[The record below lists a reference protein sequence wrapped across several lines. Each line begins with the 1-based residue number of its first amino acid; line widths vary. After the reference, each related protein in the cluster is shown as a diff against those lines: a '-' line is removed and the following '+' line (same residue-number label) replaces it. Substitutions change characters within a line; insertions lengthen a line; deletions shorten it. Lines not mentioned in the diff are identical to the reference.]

1 MDGGIIMNKVGII
14 GGTFDPPHV
23 GHLLIANDVRQKL
36 SLDEIWFMPNHIPPH
51 KQNKSVTP
59 TPIRVEMME
68 AAVETNSSFRVETIE
83 LHREGPSYT
92 YDTMLLLAK
101 KYPDTRFYFIIGADM
116 VEYLPKWHN
125 IEKLLEIITFVGVKR
140 PGYTFSSEYPVL
152 EVETPQMDISSTLI
166 RKRVQEGWTSQY
178 LVPDK
183 VKEIIE
189 EKRLYE

>member
-1 MDGGIIMNKVGII
+1 MNKVGII

-59 TPIRVEMME
+59 TPIRVKMIE
-68 AAVETNSSFRVETIE
+68 AAVASNSSFRVETIE
-83 LHREGPSYT
+83 LQREGPSYT
-92 YDTMLLLAK
+92 YDTMMLLAK

-125 IEKLLEIITFVGVKR
+125 IEKLLKIITFIGVKR

-166 RKRVQEGWTSQY
+166 RKLVQEGWTSQY

>member
-1 MDGGIIMNKVGII
+1 MNKVGLI

-59 TPIRVEMME
+59 TPIRVKMIE
-68 AAVETNSSFRVETIE
+68 AAVASNSCFRVETIE
-83 LHREGPSYT
+83 LQREGPSYT
-92 YDTMLLLAK
+92 YDTMMLLAK

-125 IEKLLEIITFVGVKR
+125 IEKLLKIITFIGVKR

>member
-1 MDGGIIMNKVGII
+1 MNKVGII

-59 TPIRVEMME
+59 TPIRVEMIE
-68 AAVETNSSFRVETIE
+68 AAVASNSSFRVETIE
-83 LHREGPSYT
+83 LQREGPSYT

-166 RKRVQEGWTSQY
+166 RKRMQEGWTSQY
-178 LVPDK
+178 LVPDS

-189 EKRLYE
+189 GKRLYE

>member
-1 MDGGIIMNKVGII
+1 MNKVGVI

-36 SLDEIWFMPNHIPPH
+36 SLDEVWFMPNHIPPH

-59 TPIRVEMME
+59 TPIRVEMIQ
-68 AAVETNSSFRVETIE
+68 AAVASNSSFRVETIE
-83 LHREGPSYT
+83 LQRDGPSYT

-101 KYPDTRFYFIIGADM
+101 KYPDTRCYFIIGADM

-140 PGYTFSSEYPVL
+140 PGYTFSSEYPVI
-152 EVETPQMDISSTLI
+152 EVEAPQMDISSTLI

-178 LVPDK
+178 LVPDS

>member
-1 MDGGIIMNKVGII
+1 MNKVGII
-14 GGTFDPPHV
+14 GGTFDPPHI

-51 KQNKSVTP
+51 KQNKSITP
-59 TPIRVEMME
+59 TPIRVEMIK
-68 AAVETNSSFRVETIE
+68 AAVATNSSFRLETIE
-83 LHREGPSYT
+83 LQREGPSYT
-92 YDTMLLLAK
+92 YDTMMLLVK
-101 KYPDTRFYFIIGADM
+101 EYPNTRFYFIIGADM

-140 PGYTFSSEYPVL
+140 PGYSFSSEYPVL

-178 LVPDK
+178 LVPDQ

>member
-1 MDGGIIMNKVGII
+1 MKKVGII
-14 GGTFDPPHV
+14 GGTFDPPHL

-51 KQNKSVTP
+51 KQNKSLTP
-59 TPIRVEMME
+59 TAIRVGMLE
-68 AAVETNSSFRVETIE
+68 AAVETNSSFRVEAIE
-83 LHREGPSYT
+83 LQREGPSYT
-92 YDTMLLLAK
+92 YDTMLLLTE

-116 VEYLPKWHN
+116 VEYLPKWNN
-125 IEKLLEIITFVGVKR
+125 IEQLLKLVTFVGVKR
-140 PGYTFSSEYPVL
+140 PGYTFESVYPVI

-178 LVPDK
+178 LVPDQ

>member
-1 MDGGIIMNKVGII
+1 MNKVGII
-14 GGTFDPPHV
+14 GGTFDPPHI

-51 KQNKSVTP
+51 KQNKSITP
-59 TPIRVEMME
+59 TPIRVKMIE
-68 AAVETNSSFRVETIE
+68 AAVASNSSFRVETIE
-83 LHREGPSYT
+83 LQREGPSYT
-92 YDTMLLLAK
+92 YDTMMLLAK
-101 KYPDTRFYFIIGADM
+101 EYPNTRFYFIIGADM

-140 PGYTFSSEYPVL
+140 PGYYFSSEYPVL
-152 EVETPQMDISSTLI
+152 EVETPQVDISSTLI
-166 RKRVQEGWTSQY
+166 RKRVQEGWNSQY
-178 LVPDK
+178 LVPDQ

>member
-1 MDGGIIMNKVGII
+1 
-14 GGTFDPPHV
+14 
-23 GHLLIANDVRQKL
+23 
-36 SLDEIWFMPNHIPPH
+36 
-51 KQNKSVTP
+51 
-59 TPIRVEMME
+59 
-68 AAVETNSSFRVETIE
+68 
-83 LHREGPSYT
+83 
-92 YDTMLLLAK
+92 
-101 KYPDTRFYFIIGADM
+101 M

>member
-1 MDGGIIMNKVGII
+1 MNKVGII

-59 TPIRVEMME
+59 TPIRVKMIE
-68 AAVETNSSFRVETIE
+68 AAVASNSSFRVETIE
-83 LHREGPSYT
+83 LQREGPSYT
-92 YDTMLLLAK
+92 YDTMMLLAK

-125 IEKLLEIITFVGVKR
+125 IEKLLKIITFIGVKR

>member
-1 MDGGIIMNKVGII
+1 MNKVGII

-51 KQNKSVTP
+51 KQNKSITP
-59 TPIRVEMME
+59 TPIRVKMIE
-68 AAVETNSSFRVETIE
+68 AAVASNSSFRVETIE
-83 LHREGPSYT
+83 LQREGPSYT
-92 YDTMLLLAK
+92 YDTMLLLAE
-101 KYPDTRFYFIIGADM
+101 KYPDTSFYFIIGADM

-140 PGYTFSSEYPVL
+140 PGYTFSTEYPVI
-152 EVETPQMDISSTLI
+152 EVETPQVDISSTLI

-178 LVPDK
+178 LVPNQ